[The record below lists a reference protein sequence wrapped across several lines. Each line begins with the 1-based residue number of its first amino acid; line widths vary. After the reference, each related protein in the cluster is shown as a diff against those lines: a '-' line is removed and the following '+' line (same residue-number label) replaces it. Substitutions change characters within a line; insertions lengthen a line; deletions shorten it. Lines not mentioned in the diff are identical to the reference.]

1 MSTKLRSV
9 AVRFSLLGRLAGAA
23 VPAALFAATALTQVA
38 CADENDPKTWVK
50 RLDDPAQRSA
60 AIKRLGQF
68 FEDTMSKPS
77 VNKNRDAPEVK
88 ELLDTIVEPMS
99 NTYTAG
105 NLDEKTRKELAKS
118 LADMRDPRAAPA
130 MAKAFNDFEPGKN
143 EEDIKYAAQ
152 WVTGLASQGK
162 LTDKAV
168 IDALW
173 NCFAKFQPSKSQ
185 TKSINLVTDLHDAV
199 LAVKDPSYGPK
210 AVEKLSAPV
219 TNPDDPD
226 QNLDQLQF
234 WQKTAC
240 QVIKELK
247 FPQAAKPLAK
257 VILTPTKGALRPT
270 CNAALMV
277 IPKEGEA
284 ALIGALNGSDA
295 DLAKMMNDVPDGMG
309 PALVADSISW
319 ISRIPGRDAVLSAL
333 DKANNDT
340 NRTLFAQALTR
351 FPPDARVRDAFF
363 ATYKKLNKDSKV
375 KIPGQDE
382 LYARPALVQVAS
394 AFYDPSLTDWVLGE
408 VSKSKGDEGVSMQ
421 AKGLEAALKL
431 MDKGHTRAVGAMV
444 DKLWTAQEKELFKGA
459 QAVTEKCDKD
469 ANCYLATF
477 DQPVGSSPGDKLGAI
492 KAARMA
498 ATYGNDATKQALL
511 SKVDKVKDGEAR
523 LAMVEAIDYL
533 AGPKG
538 DNAASDALEKV
549 VAGDVASGNKNLIMG
564 DDAVVKVANRL
575 RARALP

>member
-1 MSTKLRSV
+1 MSTTLRSI
-9 AVRFSLLGRLAGAA
+9 AFRFALTGRTL
-23 VPAALFAATALTQVA
+23 VPAALLAAAALSQA
-38 CADENDPKTWVK
+38 SCADENDPKTWVK
-50 RLDDPAQRSA
+50 RLDDPAQRSN
-60 AIKRLGQF
+60 AIKRLGDF
-68 FEDTMSKPS
+68 FEDTMSKPT
-77 VNKNRDAPEVK
+77 VNKNRNAPEVK
-88 ELLDTIVEPMS
+88 ALLDDIVTPMA
-99 NTYTAG
+99 NVYTAG
-105 NLDEKTRKELAKS
+105 NLDEKTRAELAKS

-152 WVTGLASQGK
+152 WTTGLAQEGK

-173 NCFAKFQPSKSQ
+173 NCFAKFQPSKSK

-210 AVEKLSAPV
+210 AVEKLSAAV

-247 FPQAAKPLAK
+247 FAPAAKALAK
-257 VILTPTKGALRPT
+257 VVLTPAKAALRPT
-270 CNAALMV
+270 ANAALMV
-277 IPKEGEA
+277 IPKEGEG
-284 ALIGALNGSDA
+284 ALVGALNGTDA
-295 DLAKMMNDVPDGMG
+295 DLGKLVNDVPDGMG

-319 ISRIPGRDAVLSAL
+319 IGRIPGRDAVLAAL

-351 FPPDARVRDAFF
+351 FPPDARVRAAFF
-363 ATYKKLNKDSKV
+363 ATYKKLGPNSKV
-375 KIPGQDE
+375 KLPGADE
-382 LYARPALVQVAS
+382 LFSRPALVQVAS

-408 VSKSKGDEGVSMQ
+408 VAHSKGDEGVGMQ

-431 MDKGHTRAVGAMV
+431 MDKGHTKAVGAMV

-459 QAVTEKCDKD
+459 EAITNQCDKD
-469 ANCYLATF
+469 ANCYVAFF
-477 DQPVGSSPGDKLGAI
+477 DKPVGSAPGDKLGAI

-498 ATYGNDATKQALL
+498 ATYGNDATKTALVGKL
-511 SKVDKVKDGEAR
+511 EKVKDGEAR
-523 LAMVEAIDYL
+523 LAIVEAVDYL

-538 DNAASDALEKV
+538 DAAASDALEKV

-575 RARALP
+575 RARSLP